1 MLLTTA
7 SYSRPT
13 RFCRDMFDRRFSV
26 VTISLLTLTFLEK
39 STQTKYIDGVNINLD
54 AWRRLHHMNSLN
66 KTLIFQQYNNLNL
79 GDISWESAQE
89 LATYLEVS
97 SKNNSLL
104 GKRVI
109 ELGAGLGC
117 VGIAAACLGNEDQIE
132 GTGGRAR
139 AQVLTWGD
147 SEDLRS
153 LPKQDVILMSNIISN
168 EQSVHPLISTLV
180 SLSHEE
186 TTLLICQE
194 SFFEPELS
202 AYWRLFH
209 KYASKLFTFTE
220 LPCVNSI
227 GLMMEKGVLLSNP

>member
-117 VGIAAACLGNEDQIE
+117 VGIAAACLGGDVTITDLPSVLPFMLESIFRNEDQIE

-168 EQSVHPLISTLV
+168 EQI
-180 SLSHEE
+180 
-186 TTLLICQE
+186 Q
-194 SFFEPELS
+194 
-202 AYWRLFH
+202 
-209 KYASKLFTFTE
+209 K
-220 LPCVNSI
+220 
-227 GLMMEKGVLLSNP
+227 